1 METALRAEIKAGQA
15 VNGCRR
21 LAHSSTVGGFPMPLS
36 HRATFVSLDGLDG
49 SGKSSQ
55 LARLAERL
63 RAEGRTVTTCVD
75 PGGTDLGAKVREI
88 LLFGRQTAMSL
99 RAEALLFMASRAELV
114 ERVIAP
120 AISRGEVVLSDRY
133 LLANVVYQGH
143 AGGLD
148 PAELWQLGAFSIN
161 GRAPHL
167 TLVLDVP
174 VAVARSRQQGRR
186 DRMESRDDWYFQRV
200 RDGFLLEA
208 RRRPEL
214 HRVIDAT
221 ASPDAVHEAIWTAAG
236 GK

>member
-1 METALRAEIKAGQA
+1 ML
-15 VNGCRR
+15 
-21 LAHSSTVGGFPMPLS
+21 L
-36 HRATFVSLDGLDG
+36 SLDGLDG
-49 SGKSSQ
+49 SGKSTQ
-55 LARLAERL
+55 LVRLAEQL

-88 LLFGRQTAMSL
+88 LLFGRQTLMSL

-120 AISRGEVVLSDRY
+120 ALARGEIVLSDRY

-148 PAELWQLGAFSIN
+148 PAELWQLGGFSTA
-161 GRAPHL
+161 GVEPDL
-167 TLVLDVP
+167 TLILDVP
-174 VAVARSRQQGRR
+174 VAVARSRQQPTR

-208 RRRPEL
+208 KRRPEKFK
-214 HRVIDAT
+214 VIDARADT
-221 ASPDAVHEAIWTAAG
+221 DTVHEAIWAEVSRCFDLKPGT
-236 GK
+236 